1 MPGILYLAQGV
12 ELRRSTACACYSTP
26 KKVSVIAGTP
36 VVDLPLGTRTFE
48 GPCRS
53 CHVGFIG
60 HVITSSSR
68 KGGRKEGG
76 GRPRRSV
83 RRSVRPLDDIFCR
96 LFSAPLDTRHATTT
110 AAM

>member
-76 GRPRRSV
+76 AVRVAPSVVPSV
-83 RRSVRPLDDIFCR
+83 RWMISSVAFFLPR
-96 LFSAPLDTRHATTT
+96 
-110 AAM
+110 